1 MPFGNLSTDQALYI
15 LTTHV
20 KLFGGR
26 PIDTHKLDT
35 DGQLRNSLHSCFHGV
50 LVRNVLIFDD
60 ENTFLPTDES
70 RAILSRVLHN
80 MNWTYD
86 KASAEPHGGFVS
98 VEAVQHAIEVALFK
112 LERASICEAKPQV
125 FRPIKQ
131 EN

>member
-1 MPFGNLSTDQALYI
+1 MPFGGLSTEQGLYL

-20 KLFGGR
+20 RLFGGR

-60 ENTFLPTDES
+60 RDTFVQTDES

-80 MNWTYD
+80 LNWTYD

-98 VEAVQHAIEVALFK
+98 VDGVQHAIEVALFK
-112 LERASICEAKPQV
+112 LEKASIHEAKPQV
-125 FRPIKQ
+125 SRPI
-131 EN
+131 